1 MQKKIP
7 LEIVHID
14 VEALNPAP
22 YNPRRWDKKAEAD
35 LTDSIKRFGLI
46 DPILVNSA
54 TERRNIVI
62 GGHFRLKIAKEL
74 GYKEVPVVFIKITE
88 EERERELNLRLN
100 RNQGAWDMEL
110 LRNFDISLLLD
121 VGFDDSDLQHI
132 WDDVIE
138 TEDDNFNVD
147 EELKNIT
154 PFVQDG
160 DLWELGSHRLICGDS
175 TNKETLDKL
184 LEGRKVGFVTADPPY
199 NIGLDYNKGIGTK
212 GKYGGTK
219 VDDDK
224 TDTQYEEFLEN
235 CLSNAKDHTLLDAHF
250 FCWSD
255 ERYIG
260 LIQRVYQKLEI
271 GNKRVCIWLKNN
283 QMSTPQ
289 VAFHKVF
296 EPCIYG
302 IRGDPFLS
310 QYHTAFNEVMNKEVG
325 TGNKLHGDVL
335 DMMSVWL
342 EKRLPSNAYEHPTAK
357 PPTLYEKA
365 IRRCTKPGDFILEL
379 FGGSGSTLIAAEQL
393 KRSCFLVE
401 LDPLF
406 CSLII
411 KRYEKLTGQTA
422 KKLN

>member
-1 MQKKIP
+1 
-7 LEIVHID
+7 
-14 VEALNPAP
+14 
-22 YNPRRWDKKAEAD
+22 
-35 LTDSIKRFGLI
+35 
-46 DPILVNSA
+46 
-54 TERRNIVI
+54 
-62 GGHFRLKIAKEL
+62 
-74 GYKEVPVVFIKITE
+74 
-88 EERERELNLRLN
+88 
-100 RNQGAWDMEL
+100 
-110 LRNFDISLLLD
+110 
-121 VGFDDSDLQHI
+121 
-132 WDDVIE
+132 
-138 TEDDNFNVD
+138 
-147 EELKNIT
+147 
-154 PFVQDG
+154 
-160 DLWELGSHRLICGDS
+160 
-175 TNKETLDKL
+175 
-184 LEGRKVGFVTADPPY
+184 
-199 NIGLDYNKGIGTK
+199 
-212 GKYGGTK
+212 
-219 VDDDK
+219 
-224 TDTQYEEFLEN
+224 
-235 CLSNAKDHTLLDAHF
+235 
-250 FCWSD
+250 
-255 ERYIG
+255 
-260 LIQRVYQKLEI
+260 
-271 GNKRVCIWLKNN
+271 
-283 QMSTPQ
+283 MSTPQ